1 MDKSKIKV
9 GILGIGNCASSLVQ
23 GLEYYKI
30 NDTENG
36 LISDVIGGYR
46 VSDIEIVAAFDINKN
61 KVGLDLSEAIFAEPN
76 NTTKFS
82 EVPKLDIE
90 VSPGKTLDGIGKF
103 VKDIIDPVEDSE
115 VIVEVLKSSG
125 AEILV
130 NLLPVGSDEA
140 VKFYAEC
147 AIEANVGF
155 INCIPVFIARDK
167 EWYQKFADNNVPLI
181 GDDIKSQVGAT
192 IVHRALAQLFSDRG
206 INLKRSYQLNVGG
219 NMDFLNMLEED
230 RLQTKRTSKT
240 TSVTSVANKG
250 KGMDKGSVRIGPS
263 DYVEWL
269 EDRKK
274 AFIRLEGEAFGGVPL
289 NIELQ
294 LEVWDSPNSAGVVI
308 DAIRYMKFFAKKKD
322 LKSPQWIR
330 NIKGKNYPKWRIDT
344 LISSKKYS
352 NLVFIKNGGWHF
364 TYLKTPEHLEKK
376 LLNFANTSIDVSDA
390 VSYTHLTLPTNREV

>member
-1 MDKSKIKV
+1 MENSKIKV
-9 GILGIGNCASSLVQ
+9 AVVGVGNCASSLVQ

-46 VSDIEIVAAFDINKN
+46 VADIEIVAAFDINKS
-61 KVGLDLSEAIFAEPN
+61 KVGKDLSEAIFSEPN
-76 NTTKFS
+76 NTIKFS
-82 EVPKLDIE
+82 EVPTLNVE

-103 VKDIIDPVEDSE
+103 VKEIIDPVDDSTS
-115 VIVEVLKSSG
+115 VIEVLKTSG

-140 VKFYAEC
+140 VKYYANC
-147 AIEANVGF
+147 AIEAKVGF

-167 EWYQKFADNNVPLI
+167 EWYQKFQDNNVPLI

-206 INLKRSYQLNVGG
+206 LNLKHSYQLNVGG

-250 KGMDKGSVRIGPS
+250 KGMEKGTVRIGPS

-308 DAIRYMKFFAKKKD
+308 DAIRYMKFFSMKND
-322 LKSPQWIR
+322 LKSLDLVSAWLMKAPAEAA
-330 NIKGKNYPKWRIDT
+330 KDT
-344 LISSKKYS
+344 ETL
-352 NLVFIKNGGWHF
+352 
-364 TYLKTPEHLEKK
+364 KK
-376 LLNFANTSIDVSDA
+376 LHELTHIDSK
-390 VSYTHLTLPTNREV
+390 

>member
-1 MDKSKIKV
+1 MENSKIKV
-9 GILGIGNCASSLVQ
+9 AVVGVGNCASSLVQ

-46 VSDIEIVAAFDINKN
+46 VADIEIVAAFDINKS
-61 KVGLDLSEAIFAEPN
+61 KVGKDLSEAIFSEPN
-76 NTTKFS
+76 NTIKFS
-82 EVPKLDIE
+82 EVPTLNVE
-90 VSPGKTLDGIGKF
+90 VSAGKTLDGIGKF
-103 VKDIIDPVEDSE
+103 VKEIIDPVDDSSS
-115 VIVEVLKSSG
+115 VIEVLKTSG

-140 VKFYAEC
+140 VKYYANC
-147 AIEANVGF
+147 AIEAKVGF

-167 EWYQKFADNNVPLI
+167 EWYQKFQDNNVPLI

-206 INLKRSYQLNVGG
+206 LNLKHSYQLNVGG

-250 KGMDKGSVRIGPS
+250 KGMEKGTVRIGPS

-308 DAIRYMKFFAKKKD
+308 DAIRYMKFFSMKND
-322 LKSPQWIR
+322 LKSLDLVSAWLMKAPAEAA
-330 NIKGKNYPKWRIDT
+330 KDT
-344 LISSKKYS
+344 ETL
-352 NLVFIKNGGWHF
+352 
-364 TYLKTPEHLEKK
+364 KK
-376 LLNFANTSIDVSDA
+376 LHELTHIDSK
-390 VSYTHLTLPTNREV
+390 

>member
-23 GLEYYKI
+23 VLEYYKI

-115 VIVEVLKSSG
+115 VVVEVLKSSG
-125 AEILV
+125 AENLV

-147 AIEANVGF
+147 AI
-155 INCIPVFIARDK
+155 
-167 EWYQKFADNNVPLI
+167 
-181 GDDIKSQVGAT
+181 
-192 IVHRALAQLFSDRG
+192 
-206 INLKRSYQLNVGG
+206 
-219 NMDFLNMLEED
+219 
-230 RLQTKRTSKT
+230 
-240 TSVTSVANKG
+240 
-250 KGMDKGSVRIGPS
+250 
-263 DYVEWL
+263 
-269 EDRKK
+269 
-274 AFIRLEGEAFGGVPL
+274 
-289 NIELQ
+289 
-294 LEVWDSPNSAGVVI
+294 
-308 DAIRYMKFFAKKKD
+308 
-322 LKSPQWIR
+322 
-330 NIKGKNYPKWRIDT
+330 
-344 LISSKKYS
+344 
-352 NLVFIKNGGWHF
+352 
-364 TYLKTPEHLEKK
+364 
-376 LLNFANTSIDVSDA
+376 
-390 VSYTHLTLPTNREV
+390 